1 MSQLIY
7 NPSSGASTLLQ
18 LTVEY
23 LPLPHH
29 KQWYQ
34 LREYHWCDCQVTWG
48 SGLPAHAVYLYSYYL
63 WHSLIYSSNDK
74 FRLGPSIITAWPVQK
89 KLAHHG
95 LLNWLPM
102 VKIST
107 SSRTQCH
114 FRSYFSKSLSFST
127 TDGMS
132 LLKMAWHF
140 LPKGL
145 SWVSSPRDCHKLQTI
160 PFPNTDTSNTIESD
174 GSNSPRT
181 YTLLQAKPIAK
192 PFPAQVPTQNR
203 KPSM

>member
-1 MSQLIY
+1 MSQLTY
-7 NPSSGASTLLQ
+7 NPSSGVSTLLQ

-48 SGLPAHAVYLYSYYL
+48 SGLPAHAAYFYSYYL
-63 WHSLIYSSNDK
+63 WHSWIYSSNDRL
-74 FRLGPSIITAWPVQK
+74 RLGPSIITAWPVQK

-102 VKIST
+102 VKVST

-114 FRSYFSKSLSFST
+114 SGAIFQKACHFPLQMSWACWRRHDISCPKACLEFLLLEVAVNSKPYLFPT
-127 TDGMS
+127 LT
-132 LLKMAWHF
+132 
-140 LPKGL
+140 LPT
-145 SWVSSPRDCHKLQTI
+145 P
-160 PFPNTDTSNTIESD
+160 
-174 GSNSPRT
+174 
-181 YTLLQAKPIAK
+181 
-192 PFPAQVPTQNR
+192 
-203 KPSM
+203 